1 MTGPPR
7 LPLAGLV
14 AVLPLPASGTKA
26 QLLGL
31 GGGTAESACGG
42 VVAHDERVFVAELW
56 TVTYS
61 EKRKEKWL
69 VFAATV
75 LALGPLRGNRSRT

>member
-31 GGGTAESACGG
+31 GGGTAERACGG
-42 VVAHDERVFVAELW
+42 VVHDERTFVAELW

-61 EKRKEKWL
+61 EERKEKWL
-69 VFAATV
+69 VFATTV
-75 LALGPLRGNRSRT
+75 LALGPLRGNRIRT

>member
-31 GGGTAESACGG
+31 GGGTAERACGG
-42 VVAHDERVFVAELW
+42 VVHDERVFVAELW

-61 EKRKEKWL
+61 Q
-69 VFAATV
+69 
-75 LALGPLRGNRSRT
+75 

>member
-61 EKRKEKWL
+61 Q
-69 VFAATV
+69 
-75 LALGPLRGNRSRT
+75 

>member
-1 MTGPPR
+1 MGPEPLALFLVAGPPR

-31 GGGTAESACGG
+31 GGGTAERACGG

-61 EKRKEKWL
+61 Q
-69 VFAATV
+69 
-75 LALGPLRGNRSRT
+75 

>member
-31 GGGTAESACGG
+31 GGGTAERACGD
-42 VVAHDERVFVAELW
+42 VAHDERMFVAELW

-61 EKRKEKWL
+61 ENHKEKWL